1 MNGPHRITDSTKNY
15 IIISLWH
22 FQEVGQ
28 NVLGV
33 HCFEPTLFE
42 NVNWDDIKNYISNC
56 DYPDIASTA
65 CFAAAKRWCVDQG
78 HSGGIPQSWG
88 SNNVMTVA
96 FYADEFTKVV
106 LQGHSGGIPVT

>member
-1 MNGPHRITDSTKNY
+1 MNGPHRKTDSTRNY

-42 NVNWDDIKNYISNC
+42 NVNWDNIKNYISNC

-65 CFAAAKRWCVDQG
+65 CFAAAKRWCVD
-78 HSGGIPQSWG
+78 
-88 SNNVMTVA
+88 
-96 FYADEFTKVV
+96 
-106 LQGHSGGIPVT
+106 

>member
-1 MNGPHRITDSTKNY
+1 M
-15 IIISLWH
+15 
-22 FQEVGQ
+22 
-28 NVLGV
+28 LGV

-78 HSGGIPQSWG
+78 HSGGIPQSR
-88 SNNVMTVA
+88 
-96 FYADEFTKVV
+96 YDH
-106 LQGHSGGIPVT
+106 HSFSILFHDNMIYIGLAQLC